1 MIDFLHH
8 LLAFIFALGL
18 LVTFHEFGHFWV
30 ARKCDVKI
38 LRFSV
43 GFGKPLWSKRV
54 GKDNFELVVA
64 ALPLGGYVKM
74 LDEREGDVPEAELDR
89 AFNRK
94 PLLQRFAIVIAGPVF
109 NFIFAIVAFW
119 FMFMVGLN
127 GLKPIVGE
135 VEKDSI
141 AYHAGFSDGDEI
153 IAVDS
158 RETRTWT
165 MVVDIF
171 VNKII
176 EGGQLAISVR
186 DADNQDAGVK
196 KLSLDLS
203 SLSIDDLAEQGLLKK
218 LGITP
223 HRIVVPA
230 IIGDVHSGLPA
241 DQAGLIA
248 GDKIVSADGEAID
261 DWGQWVK
268 TVQAHPQQKL
278 LVDIERNNEPITLA
292 LIPNKKVLEDG
303 SEIGFIG
310 AASQPVEGM
319 FGKESYAF
327 VPALPKAIEKTW
339 NMSWLTL
346 RMLGKMIM
354 GQASVKN
361 LSGPISIAQY
371 AGESA
376 QSGLAAFL
384 WFLGIVSVSLGVL
397 NLLPIPLLDG
407 GHLLYYVVEFFKG
420 SAVSEATQ
428 IIGQQIG
435 FTLLLGLMIL
445 VFYNDIARLMG

>member
-1 MIDFLHH
+1 MEFLQH
-8 LLAFIFALGL
+8 LFAFVFALGV

-30 ARKCDVKI
+30 ARKCGVKI
-38 LRFSV
+38 LKFSV
-43 GFGKPLWSKRV
+43 GFGKPLWSRRL
-54 GKDNFELVVA
+54 GKDQFELIVA

-74 LDEREGDVPEAELDR
+74 LDEREGKVAESELNR

-94 PLLQRFAIVIAGPVF
+94 SLSQRTAIVLAGPVF

-119 FMFMVGLN
+119 FMFMIGLT

-135 VEKDSI
+135 VEQGSI
-141 AYHAGFSDGDEI
+141 AYLAGLDEGVEI

-158 RETRTWT
+158 RETKTWT
-165 MVVDIF
+165 MVVDGF
-171 VNKII
+171 VSKII
-176 EGGQLAISVR
+176 DAGKVDIKVR
-186 DADNQDAGVK
+186 DGSVVK
-196 KLSLDLS
+196 ILTINLEG
-203 SLSIDDLAEQGLLKK
+203 LSIDDLAEHGLLNKI
-218 LGITP
+218 GITP
-223 HRIVVPA
+223 KKYKVPA

-248 GDKIVSADGEAID
+248 GDLIVSANGEEIG
-261 DWGQWVK
+261 DWVQWVK
-268 TVQAHPQQKL
+268 YVQARAKQTISIEVKRGDEY
-278 LVDIERNNEPITLA
+278 LVMD
-292 LIPNKKVLEDG
+292 LIPNEKIRDDG
-303 SEIGFIG
+303 SVIGFIG
-310 AASQPVEGM
+310 AANQPVKPLEEI
-319 FGKESYAF
+319 FAKESYSFIPAF
-327 VPALPKAIEKTW
+327 IRGVEKTW
-339 NMSWLTL
+339 DMSWLTL
-346 RMLGKMIM
+346 RMLGKMIT

-371 AGESA
+371 AGDSA

-397 NLLPIPLLDG
+397 NLLPVPLLDG
-407 GHLLYYVVEFFKG
+407 GHLLYYAVEFIKG
-420 SAVSEATQ
+420 SEVSESTQ

>member
-18 LVTFHEFGHFWV
+18 LITFHEYGHFWV

-43 GFGKPLWSKRV
+43 GFGKPLWTRRV

-74 LDEREGDVPEAELDR
+74 LDEREGDVPATELDR

-94 PLLQRFAIVIAGPVF
+94 SLLQRFAIVVAGPAF

-135 VEKDSI
+135 VETDSL
-141 AYHAGFSDGDEI
+141 AYQAGLSDGAEI

-158 RETRTWT
+158 RETKTWT
-165 MVVDIF
+165 MVVDVF

-176 EGGQLAISVR
+176 EGGQVEITVR
-186 DADNQDAGVK
+186 DTISKDAGVK
-196 KLSLDLS
+196 ILTLDFE
-203 SLSIDDLAEQGLLKK
+203 SLSIDDLAEQGLLNK
-218 LGITP
+218 LGMTP
-223 HRIVVPA
+223 KKIRVPA
-230 IIGDVHSGLPA
+230 VIGDVHSGLPA
-241 DQAGLIA
+241 QQAGLIA
-248 GDKIVSADGEAID
+248 GDRVVSADGVVIN
-261 DWGQWVK
+261 DWSEWVN
-268 TVQAHPQQKL
+268 TVQAHPQQEML
-278 LVDIERNNEPITLA
+278 IEVERNNQRISLVIT
-292 LIPNKKVLEDG
+292 PNKKTLDDG

-310 AASQPVEGM
+310 AASQAVEGV
-319 FGKESYAF
+319 FGKESYSF
-327 VPALPKAIEKTW
+327 VPAFPKAVEKTW
-339 NMSWLTL
+339 DMSWLTL

-397 NLLPIPLLDG
+397 NLLPVPLLDG
-407 GHLLYYVVEFFKG
+407 GHLLYYVIEFFKG
-420 SAVSEATQ
+420 SAVSESTQ